1 MKKASSL
8 MHYSLGRENLCEVEG
23 KDSAQTEAQWTK
35 LWIESDHRTSV
46 EPFLCQ
52 GVNALGEGG
61 SGASGGK
68 TLHASWPGVVFSGKV
83 RHCSSQDWNCSA
95 LHHTAFST
103 AGTSRSSFLPAE
115 QGSMHQHCQPFNSLC
130 VSICSSPLHSRA
142 GMDTKR
148 GQQFCQPVP

>member
-83 RHCSSQDWNCSA
+83 RLFLSGLELLSSAS
-95 LHHTAFST
+95 H
-103 AGTSRSSFLPAE
+103 
-115 QGSMHQHCQPFNSLC
+115 SLQ
-130 VSICSSPLHSRA
+130 HSRNIKELFPA
-142 GMDTKR
+142 S
-148 GQQFCQPVP
+148 